1 MDIIADNIVTVTIA
15 VVITSVIGGVIAYF
29 KKKAGCLEQI
39 RDDIIDMRK
48 REWRIEKTLII
59 LAKLQEEVIMK
70 THPELKTE
78 WEEIVKEL
86 LKGTRP

>member
-1 MDIIADNIVTVTIA
+1 MEFIADNIITVTIA
-15 VVITSVIGGVIAYF
+15 VAITTVVGGITAYF
-29 KKKAGCLEQI
+29 KKKVGCLEQI

-59 LAKLQEEVIMK
+59 LAKLQEDVIEK